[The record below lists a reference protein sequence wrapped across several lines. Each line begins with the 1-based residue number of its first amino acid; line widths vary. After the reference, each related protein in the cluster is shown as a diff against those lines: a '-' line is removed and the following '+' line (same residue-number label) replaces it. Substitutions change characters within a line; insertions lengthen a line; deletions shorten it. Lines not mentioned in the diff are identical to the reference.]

1 MPGPNNTKY
10 EPILSITDT
19 KDVVVEFQPKA
30 TGEYVIHIHY
40 NDVAIPSSP
49 FTSKVYDINQ
59 IKVKEMPK
67 TILIDKEATFLG
79 EFHYSSND

>member
-1 MPGPNNTKY
+1 M
-10 EPILSITDT
+10 
-19 KDVVVEFQPKA
+19 VEFLPKA

-67 TILIDKEATFLG
+67 TIQLDKAATFLG
-79 EFHYSSND
+79 EFMVVTDGYNKMTCTDYNQIII

>member
-1 MPGPNNTKY
+1 M
-10 EPILSITDT
+10 
-19 KDVVVEFQPKA
+19 VEYLPKA

-40 NDVAIPSSP
+40 NDVAIPNSP

-67 TILIDKEATFLG
+67 TIQINKPATFLG
-79 EFHYSSND
+79 GCISAQRVLQPNGYA